1 MTPRAY
7 LAWKQGK
14 RKAWSQFVAERVGPK
29 GVNVSVRWLFTGRGP
44 MTDPPPA

>member
-7 LAWKQGK
+7 LAWEQGK

-29 GVNVSVRWLFTGRGP
+29 GVNVSVRWLFTGRAP
-44 MTDPPPA
+44 MTDPPA